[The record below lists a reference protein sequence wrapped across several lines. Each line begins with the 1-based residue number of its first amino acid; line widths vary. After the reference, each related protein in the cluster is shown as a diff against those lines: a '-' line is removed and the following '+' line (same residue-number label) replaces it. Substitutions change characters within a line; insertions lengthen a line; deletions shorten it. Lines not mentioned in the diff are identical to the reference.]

1 MEHYWQLA
9 RRLRKYSKTI
19 VLALVF
25 AAVSAGGLGAG
36 LLAIRPVLDAL
47 FDSEDHRGLPQFAE
61 GFNAKLA
68 EIDWIDYQVPGET
81 IASLPEGPWNAIL
94 VIVLVLGVLTV
105 IGATANFLHQFLA
118 FTAVEKTVADIR
130 EELFDRI
137 VHLPLKDTVSS
148 GSMDRVSRVIADTT
162 QLSQGFTAML
172 SKAIAQV
179 TKGVAA
185 FIVALILSWSLT
197 LIAVV
202 VAPLLFTIIRKLG
215 KRIRRA
221 SRDMLHGR
229 ADLLRTTTEVTQGL
243 RVVKVHTTE
252 DDESRRFAE
261 QNQEVLRQQLRVRT
275 AKSLASPLIEV
286 LSMFAMGTLVLIAVK
301 LILDGHLDEST
312 FITTLGSLAFAAS
325 TLKPLT
331 GLITDIQQSAA
342 GADRIAETLA
352 EPVEHGREAGL
363 PALARHRETI
373 VFNGVSVT
381 YPGANHAAIDGVSLE
396 IPAGQTV
403 AFVGP
408 NGSGKTTLLSLVPR
422 LFDPDMGAVTIDGSD
437 ISGVNL
443 KSLRDQIGV
452 VTQETVLFRRS
463 VRENIAY
470 GSPDATD
477 EQILDA
483 LRQARAVSFVE
494 RLPQGLDTLLG
505 EQGLTLSGGQR
516 QRLAIARAILR
527 DPAILILDEATSMI
541 DADSEAQISG
551 AIAEFARGRTSLIV
565 AHRLSTVVNAD
576 RIVVLDRGK
585 VVDIGTHDELLE
597 RCEVYQTLARH
608 QLVAAGS

>member
-9 RRLRKYSKTI
+9 RRLRKYTKTI

-47 FDSEDHRGLPQFAE
+47 FESEDHRGLPQFAE

-68 EIDWIDYQVPGET
+68 DMTWIDYQIPAET

-94 VIVLVLGVLTV
+94 VIVLVLGVLTL
-105 IGATANFLHQFLA
+105 IGATANFLHQYLA

-130 EELFDRI
+130 EELFDRV

-172 SKAIAQV
+172 SKAMAQV

-185 FIVALILSWSLT
+185 FIAALILSWSLT

-261 QNQEVLRQQLRVRT
+261 QNREVLRHQLRVRM
-275 AKSLASPLIEV
+275 AKSIASPLIEV

-331 GLITDIQQSAA
+331 SLITDIQQSAA

-352 EPVEHGREAGL
+352 EPVEHGREADL
-363 PALARHRETI
+363 PPLARHRETI
-373 VFNGVSVT
+373 AFDGISVT
-381 YPGANHAAIDGVSLE
+381 YPGANHPAIDGITLE

-422 LFDPDMGAVTIDGSD
+422 LFDPDTGAVTIDGSD

-541 DADSEAQISG
+541 DADSEAQISS

-585 VVDIGTHDELLE
+585 VVDTGTHDELLE

-608 QLVAAGS
+608 QLVAAES

>member
-1 MEHYWQLA
+1 MDHYWQLA
-9 RRLRKYSKTI
+9 RRLRKYTKTI

-25 AAVSAGGLGAG
+25 AAISAAGLGAG
-36 LLAIRPVLDAL
+36 LLAIQPVLAAL
-47 FDSEDHRGLPQFAE
+47 FESDDHRGLPQFAE
-61 GFNAKLA
+61 ELNATLA
-68 EIDWIDYQVPGET
+68 DSRFIDYQISAGT

-94 VIVLVLGVLTV
+94 IIVVALGVLTL

-118 FTAVEKTVADIR
+118 FTAVERTIADIR
-130 EELFDRI
+130 EELFDRV
-137 VHLPLKDTVSS
+137 VHLPLRDTVST
-148 GSMDRVSRVIADTT
+148 GSMDRVSRIISDTS

-172 SKAIAQV
+172 SKALAQL
-179 TKGVAA
+179 TKGLAA
-185 FIVALILSWSLT
+185 FIAALILSWSLT
-197 LIAVV
+197 LIAIV

-261 QNQEVLRQQLRVRT
+261 QNREVLRQQLRVRT
-275 AKSLASPLIEV
+275 AKSIASPLIEV
-286 LSMFAMGTLVLIAVK
+286 LSMFAMGTLVLFAVK
-301 LILDGHLDEST
+301 LILDGHLDKAT
-312 FITTLGSLAFAAS
+312 FITTLGSLGLAAS

-331 GLITDIQQSAA
+331 GLVTDIQQSAA

-352 EPVEHGREAGL
+352 EPPEPGRDAAL
-363 PALARHRETI
+363 PALPRHEQTI
-373 VFNGVSVT
+373 AFEGVTVT
-381 YPGANHAAIDGVSLE
+381 YPGATHAAIEGVSLE

-422 LFDPDMGAVTIDGSD
+422 LFDPDSGRVTIDGTD
-437 ISGVNL
+437 IAGVNI

-463 VRENIAY
+463 VRDNVAY
-470 GSPDATD
+470 GSPNATD
-477 EQILDA
+477 EQVRGA
-483 LRQARAVSFVE
+483 LEQARADAFVD
-494 RLPQGLDTLLG
+494 RLPQGLDTQLG

-527 DPAILILDEATSMI
+527 NPAILILDEATSMI
-541 DADSEAQISG
+541 DADSEAQISA
-551 AIAEFARGRTSLIV
+551 AIGEFARGRTSLIV

-585 VVDIGTHDELLE
+585 VVDTGTHDELLG
-597 RCEVYQTLARH
+597 RCETYQMLARH